1 MLLDRLEYYRI
12 WGVLKMWLESFLVG
26 RHQFT
31 NIKEQNSC
39 KLSITH
45 GVSQRSV
52 VGSLLFLLY
61 INVLYKAMQHSSIHH
76 FADDKNLLYTRKSK
90 KNDTHL
96 SQNLKQLF

>member
-31 NIKEQNSC
+31 NIKEQSSC

-45 GVSQRSV
+45 GVSQESV

-61 INVLYKAMQHSSIHH
+61 INDLYKAMQHSSVYD
-76 FADDKNLLYTRKSK
+76 FADDKNLLYTSKSK
-90 KNDTHL
+90 KNDKHL
-96 SQNLKQLF
+96 NQDLKQLF